1 MRLSPCLLSALAGTA
16 ALTALGCG
24 AQPPPTATQVAAV
37 GQPSTVPATTVP
49 PVAAPPST
57 VAPAGTP
64 GGNENTASAQLGTP
78 EAPREDLPANPEVYA
93 VDCGRG

>member
-37 GQPSTVPATTVP
+37 GQPSTVP

-57 VAPAGTP
+57 VPPVGAP